1 MEVNWILTRQLAFDG
16 MEGLNPHP
24 GSKIF
29 RKGDNKE
36 LTVMSFKFY
45 DYEKK
50 RWMIR
55 VSGRSRPIELEK
67 LTLSKRTEY
76 D

>member
-1 MEVNWILTRQLAFDG
+1 MLTRQLSFD
-16 MEGLNPHP
+16 EIAGLDPHP

-36 LTVMSFKFY
+36 LTVMSFRFY
-45 DYEKK
+45 DYDKK
-50 RWMIR
+50 KWMIR

-67 LTLSKRTEY
+67 LTLSRRTEY
-76 D
+76 E